1 MDTFAVQN
9 ARTVKNKISVYLA
22 VTMAMAFW
30 AISFVWVKIVY
41 QAYGPLTTVFF
52 RLVIATILL
61 FAYTKLT
68 GRLMKPARKD
78 WKAFI
83 LLAFFEP
90 FLYFMG
96 ESFSLK
102 YASSTVAAVI
112 VATIPLFSPLAAS
125 RFHGEKVSPRTIL
138 GIILSFV
145 GVTVVVLDTSE
156 NLSASILGI
165 TLEFVAVAA
174 TVGYTVV
181 LKGLTKKYNTTSIV
195 AYQSFIGIF
204 YFLPFWMTFEM
215 NSFIHTP
222 VNVDSLIAILKL
234 AIFASGFAFLF
245 FTYSVGKL
253 GINKANIFMN
263 SIPVFTAIFAWL
275 ILGETLSLQKL
286 TGISIVIAGL
296 FLAQMRI
303 RKKALNNTQDEVHR
317 SEREERPGTISA
329 Q

>member
-1 MDTFAVQN
+1 V
-9 ARTVKNKISVYLA
+9 RNKVTVYLA
-22 VTMAMAFW
+22 IVMSMVFW

-52 RLVIATILL
+52 RLLIATVLL
-61 FAYTKLT
+61 FIYTKLT
-68 GRLMKPARKD
+68 GKLMKPKRKD

-96 ESFSLK
+96 ESFGLK
-102 YASSTVAAVI
+102 YIASTVAAII

-125 RFHGEKVSPRTIL
+125 RFHGEKVSLRTVL
-138 GIILSFV
+138 GIILSFA
-145 GVTVVVLDTSE
+145 GVTVVVFDTSE
-156 NLSASILGI
+156 NLSASLLGI
-165 TLEFVAVAA
+165 ALEFVAVMA
-174 TVGYTVV
+174 TIGYTVV
-181 LKGLTKKYNTTSIV
+181 LKGLTTKYNTTSIV
-195 AYQSFIGIF
+195 TYQSFIGIF
-204 YFLPFWMTFEM
+204 YFLPFWLTFEM

-222 VNVDSLIAILKL
+222 VNMDALIAILKL

-253 GINKANIFMN
+253 GINRANIFMN

-275 ILGETLSLQKL
+275 ILGEALSVQKL
-286 TGISIVIAGL
+286 TGIIIVIAGL

-303 RKKALNNTQDEVHR
+303 RKRAFNNIQDEVHR
-317 SEREERPGTISA
+317 SEREECPGTIST

>member
-1 MDTFAVQN
+1 
-9 ARTVKNKISVYLA
+9 
-22 VTMAMAFW
+22 MAMVFW
-30 AISFVWVKIVY
+30 AVSFVWVKIVY

-52 RLVIATILL
+52 RLVIATVLL
-61 FAYTKLT
+61 FIYTKLT
-68 GRLMKPARKD
+68 GKLMKPERKD

-96 ESFSLK
+96 ESFGLK
-102 YASSTVAAVI
+102 YVASTVAAVI

-125 RFHGEKVSPRTIL
+125 RFHGEKVSVKTIL
-138 GIILSFV
+138 GILLSFA
-145 GVTVVVLDTSE
+145 GVTVVVFDTSE
-156 NLSASILGI
+156 NLSASLLGI
-165 TLEFVAVAA
+165 GLEFIAVLA
-174 TVGYTVV
+174 TIGYTVV

-195 AYQSFIGIF
+195 TYQSFIGVF

-222 VNVDSLIAILKL
+222 VNAEALIAILKL

-253 GINKANIFMN
+253 GINKANIFIN
-263 SIPVFTAIFAWL
+263 AIPVFTAIFSWL
-275 ILGETLSLQKL
+275 ILGESLSVQKM
-286 TGISIVIAGL
+286 TGIVIVISGL

-303 RKKALNNTQDEVHR
+303 RKKAFKNIQDEVHR
-317 SEREERPGTISA
+317 SECEECAGTVSA